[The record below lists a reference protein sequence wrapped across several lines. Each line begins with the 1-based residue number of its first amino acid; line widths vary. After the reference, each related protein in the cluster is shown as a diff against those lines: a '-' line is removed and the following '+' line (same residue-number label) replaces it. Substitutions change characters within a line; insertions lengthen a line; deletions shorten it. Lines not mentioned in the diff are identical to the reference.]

1 VEIVELS
8 RDDVRRA
15 AGELAQL
22 LLDAHASN
30 MALGLASPLT
40 KERAIE
46 TWRATADRL
55 GPDRLLLAAFDEGAV
70 VGTVQLVRA
79 SAENGRHRAEIQR
92 LAVRADR
99 RGAGIG
105 RALLA
110 EATERARAGGLKLVW
125 LTTHDG
131 TDASGFYEAAG
142 WTRVGVMPSYS
153 RRPDGTL
160 AANVFYCREL

>member
-8 RDDVRRA
+8 AGDVRRSA
-15 AGELAQL
+15 DELARL

-30 MALGLASPLT
+30 MALGLAPPLT
-40 KERAIE
+40 GERAAE
-46 TWRATADRL
+46 AWRVTADRL
-55 GPDRLLLAAFDEGAV
+55 GPDRLLLAAVEDGVV

-99 RGAGIG
+99 RGSGIG

-110 EATERARAGGLKLVW
+110 EAVERARALGLRLVW

-131 TDASGFYEAAG
+131 TDASGFYETAG
-142 WTRVGVMPSYS
+142 WSRVGVMPSYS

-160 AANVFYCREL
+160 AANVFYYREL